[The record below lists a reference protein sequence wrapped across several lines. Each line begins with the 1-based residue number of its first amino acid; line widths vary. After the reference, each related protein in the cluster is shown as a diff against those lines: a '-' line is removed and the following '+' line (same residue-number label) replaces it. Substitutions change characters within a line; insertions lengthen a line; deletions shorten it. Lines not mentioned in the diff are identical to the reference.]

1 MISTALFYLMLQLEL
16 VSSVS
21 LSSNNDNPFL
31 KSDVAITAH
40 FSNLAYSNPVP
51 AKVSLALNGSCT
63 TWTHV
68 DRIENR
74 DTATLA
80 DVWSQGSVML
90 VAFRGTQFQT
100 LDNIMTNIDRDL
112 VPCSTIAPSCMGLV
126 HEGFHDAYMSVQQQL
141 KASIAK
147 QNSAKSVYMTGHS
160 LGASLATLATIDMT
174 NNRQSSISLINF
186 GSPKVGDSQFKD
198 HFLSTTQSAGTTFQR
213 IRTRE
218 KLQPLQL
225 PFQVMAFDFN
235 AESKDNVPLF
245 PVFGSFQHIIPE
257 TFIDLDSESVLPKP
271 LKMHQIQT
279 YSDSAIS
286 MLNPNQQST
295 SCNPNPM

>member
-1 MISTALFYLMLQLEL
+1 MISIALFYILLQLDL

-21 LSSNNDNPFL
+21 LSSNNDNVFL
-31 KSDVAITAH
+31 KSDIAITSH
-40 FSNLAYSNPVP
+40 FSSLAYSNPVP

-68 DRIENR
+68 DRIENQ

-80 DVWSQGSVML
+80 DIWSQGSVIM

-100 LDNIMTNIDRDL
+100 LDNIKTNIDKDL
-112 VPCSTIAPSCMGLV
+112 VPCSKIAPSCMGLV

-147 QNSAKSVYMTGHS
+147 QNSVKSVYMTGHS

-174 NNRQSSISLINF
+174 DNDQTPVSLINF
-186 GSPKVGDSQFKD
+186 GSPKVGDSQFRE
-198 HFLSTTQSAGTTFQR
+198 HFLSTTQSAGTSFLR

-225 PFQVMAFDFN
+225 PFQVMAFNYN
-235 AESKDNVPLF
+235 AESKDDVPFF
-245 PVFGSFQHIIPE
+245 PVFGPFEHIIPE
-257 TFIDLDSESVLPKP
+257 TFLDLDSESIWPKP
-271 LKMHQIQT
+271 LKMHQITT
-279 YSDSAIS
+279 YAGSAIS
-286 MLNPNQQST
+286 MLPPNQQSL